1 MVSCALVAVARF
13 SLLSMVRIRAFEN
26 FLRNNKGS
34 SSDDNMSYA
43 EKMKLLKP
51 DTFVNKQPRP
61 EEMATA
67 VNPFPAGPESKQ
79 VLKPILEVIDYIYIK
94 SRTSN
99 YLYIHLSC
107 LPLLMYYNN
116 SIGLSIYLA
125 FSYSNTHMSLHKIIK
140 GGGEIRCVSSG

>member
-26 FLRNNKGS
+26 FLRNFAENNKGS
-34 SSDDNMSYA
+34 SISDNTSYA

-79 VLKPILEVIDYIYIK
+79 VLKPILEVIDYIK

-99 YLYIHLSC
+99 FLYIHLSC
-107 LPLLMYYNN
+107 LASRVL
-116 SIGLSIYLA
+116 
-125 FSYSNTHMSLHKIIK
+125 
-140 GGGEIRCVSSG
+140 